1 MSKRNPVYRAHD
13 PSISAGKAISVTSG
27 HLLQRGDGTYE
38 LDLGRLPLP
47 HDIYTANSGWI
58 VRDES
63 WVTFGFGNKKYGE
76 NALRTRLEIRMPLE
90 AFHAMWKNTAEFF
103 VKLRSSVTQNTYMQ
117 HAPANDAKSWLTEK
131 DHVMVATVCVMMHG
145 GTSAE
150 MDFFEIP
157 APSLLA
163 AGRTRNLSSVEV
175 RPVVRVALPTGIL
188 VQQLEECA
196 KIDKEISAFF
206 PS

>member
-1 MSKRNPVYRAHD
+1 MA
-13 PSISAGKAISVTSG
+13 VTSG

-38 LDLGRLPLP
+38 VDLGRLPLP
-47 HDIYTANSGWI
+47 QDIYTANSGWI
-58 VRDES
+58 FRDES

-90 AFHAMWKNTAEFF
+90 AFNAMWKNTSEFF
-103 VKLRSSVTQNTYMQ
+103 IKLKSSVTQNAYMQ
-117 HAPANDAKSWLTEK
+117 HAPSTDARSWPTDKE
-131 DHVMVATVCVMMHG
+131 HVMVATVCVMMHG

-157 APSLLA
+157 APSILA
-163 AGRTRNLSSVEV
+163 AGRAGDLSSVQV